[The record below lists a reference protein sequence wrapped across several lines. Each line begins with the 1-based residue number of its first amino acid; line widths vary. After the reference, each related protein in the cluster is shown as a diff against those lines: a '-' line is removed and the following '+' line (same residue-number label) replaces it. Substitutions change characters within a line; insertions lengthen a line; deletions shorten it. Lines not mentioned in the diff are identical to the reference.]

1 MVCNT
6 IYLRSGIMCLLMHKK
21 GGGGGKV
28 INNVLTAGISAF
40 IWTSTVNVQC
50 MIKLNK
56 VQFVT
61 EICIFNQ

>member
-21 GGGGGKV
+21 RGGGKV

-40 IWTSTVNVQC
+40 IWTSTVNVQW
-50 MIKLNK
+50 MIKL
-56 VQFVT
+56 T
-61 EICIFNQ
+61 